1 MGKNAIAILLIILG
15 LIVLAVPLLGVIPIS
30 LLVGFGVA
38 LLGLGLL
45 FAGVVDVRESSGLG
59 LLEIVMGI
67 LALILGLGFIVNP
80 GLFSF
85 VAGLIVYI
93 AGLFMIIIGVVSIFT
108 KAEGSRWNGLIG
120 VIIGLIYLI
129 IGVFISNPY
138 YLGVLIG
145 LWLLLV
151 GIMTLFQKE

>member
-45 FAGVVDVRESSGLG
+45 FSGLVDVRASRGLG

-151 GIMTLFQKE
+151 GILTFFQKE